1 MPLLE
6 KAILAD
12 YTRPVVSVATK
23 SPEFARA
30 DPGRE
35 ERAMSEVLAPEA
47 FIRDLVARIQAR
59 RTFGSHPLWLEL
71 ADGKLSGEQIKL
83 FAVQFFLQV
92 REFPRAV
99 SAMHAN
105 CPFPKER
112 IELAESVYE
121 EETGRL
127 SGCNQPHPELFIR
140 FGEALGLSRAEMVD
154 GRPLPATRA
163 LIDWFELSTK
173 QRSFI
178 EAAAA
183 INLAAEG
190 QVPGA
195 FGPMA
200 RRLQANYGLSR
211 EAVEFWDVHE
221 MADAEHSEVGDNIVV
236 RHATDAATQAR
247 VRDALQHSLDAWWQ
261 FFDGIQAAL

>member
-1 MPLLE
+1 
-6 KAILAD
+6 
-12 YTRPVVSVATK
+12 
-23 SPEFARA
+23 
-30 DPGRE
+30 
-35 ERAMSEVLAPEA
+35 MSEALSPQA
-47 FIRDLVARIQAR
+47 FVQDLLKRIEAR
-59 RTFGSHPLWLEL
+59 RTFGTHPLWLAI
-71 ADGKLSGEQIKL
+71 ADGKLTRDQL
-83 FAVQFFLQV
+83 QVFAIQFFLQV
-92 REFPRAV
+92 REFPRGV

-105 CPFPKER
+105 CPFPEER
-112 IELAESVYE
+112 IALAESIFE
-121 EETGRL
+121 EETGRI
-127 SGCNQPHPELFIR
+127 SGCNLPHPEVFIR
-140 FGEALGLSRAEMVD
+140 FGEAIGLSRAQMID
-154 GRPLPATRA
+154 GQPLPATRA

-183 INLAAEG
+183 MNLAAEG

-200 RRLQANYGLSR
+200 RRLQENYGLSR
-211 EAVEFWDVHE
+211 EAVEFWDLHE
-221 MADAEHSEVGDNIVV
+221 VADAEHSEVGDNIVV

>member
-1 MPLLE
+1 
-6 KAILAD
+6 
-12 YTRPVVSVATK
+12 
-23 SPEFARA
+23 
-30 DPGRE
+30 
-35 ERAMSEVLAPEA
+35 MSEALAPEE

-59 RTFGSHPLWLEL
+59 RTFGSHPLWLAI
-71 ADGKLSGEQIKL
+71 ADGKLGRDQLKR

-105 CPFPKER
+105 CPFPDER
-112 IELAESVYE
+112 IKLAESVYE
-121 EETGRL
+121 EDTGRL
-127 SGCNQPHPELFIR
+127 SGCNLPHPELFIR
-140 FGEALGLSRAEMVD
+140 FGEAVGLQRAEMVE

-200 RRLQANYGLSR
+200 RRLQEHYGLSR
-211 EAVEFWDVHE
+211 DAVAFWDIHE
-221 MADAEHSEVGDNIVV
+221 MADADHSDVGDHIVV
-236 RHATDAATQAR
+236 HHATDAAMQAR

>member
-1 MPLLE
+1 
-6 KAILAD
+6 
-12 YTRPVVSVATK
+12 
-23 SPEFARA
+23 
-30 DPGRE
+30 
-35 ERAMSEVLAPEA
+35 MSEVLAPDA

-59 RTFGSHPLWLEL
+59 RTFGSHPLWHAI
-71 ADGKLSGEQIKL
+71 ADGKLSREQLRL

-105 CPFPKER
+105 CPFPEER
-112 IELAESVYE
+112 KELAESVYE

-127 SGCNQPHPELFIR
+127 SGCNLPHPELFIR
-140 FGEALGLSRAEMVD
+140 FGEALGLRRAELVE
-154 GRPLPATRA
+154 GRPLPATRS

-200 RRLQANYGLSR
+200 RRLQANYELSR

-221 MADAEHSEVGDNIVV
+221 VADAEHSDVGDHIVV
-236 RHATDAATQAR
+236 RHATDAAIQAR

-261 FFDGIQAAL
+261 FFDGIQTAL

>member
-1 MPLLE
+1 M
-6 KAILAD
+6 
-12 YTRPVVSVATK
+12 T
-23 SPEFARA
+23 
-30 DPGRE
+30 
-35 ERAMSEVLAPEA
+35 EVLTAEK
-47 FIRDLVARIQAR
+47 FIKDLVARIDAR
-59 RTFGSHPLWLEL
+59 RTFGSHPLWLAI
-71 ADGKLSGEQIKL
+71 ADGKLARPQLKC

-105 CPFPKER
+105 CPFPDVR
-112 IELAESVYE
+112 MELAESVYE
-121 EETGRL
+121 EETGRI
-127 SGCNQPHPELFIR
+127 SGCNTPHPELFLR
-140 FGEALGLSRAEMVD
+140 FGEAVGLARAEMID
-154 GRPLPATRA
+154 GQPLPATRA
-163 LIDWFELSTK
+163 LIDWFELSSK

-183 INLAAEG
+183 MNLAAEG

-200 RRLQANYGLSR
+200 RRLEKNYGLSR
-211 EAVEFWDVHE
+211 QAVEFWDVHE
-221 MADAEHSEVGDNIVV
+221 MADAEHSQVGDHIVV

-261 FFDGIQAAL
+261 FFDGIQAAI

>member
-1 MPLLE
+1 
-6 KAILAD
+6 
-12 YTRPVVSVATK
+12 
-23 SPEFARA
+23 
-30 DPGRE
+30 
-35 ERAMSEVLAPEA
+35 MSTVLAPED
-47 FIRDLVARIQAR
+47 FIRDLLARIESR
-59 RTFGSHPLWLEL
+59 RTFGSHPLWLEI
-71 ADGKLSGEQIKL
+71 ADGKLSREQLQL

-105 CPFPKER
+105 CPFPEER
-112 IELAESVYE
+112 MKLAESIYE

-127 SGCNQPHPELFIR
+127 SGCNQPHPEIFIR
-140 FGEALGLSRAEMVD
+140 FGEAVGLTRAAMVD
-154 GRPLPATRA
+154 GSPLPATRA
-163 LIDWFELSTK
+163 LIDWFELSSK

-183 INLAAEG
+183 MNLAAEG

-200 RRLQANYGLSR
+200 RRLQENYGLSR
-211 EAVEFWDVHE
+211 DAVAFWDIHE
-221 MADAEHSEVGDNIVV
+221 LADAEHSEVGDNIVV

-247 VRDALQHSLDAWWQ
+247 VREALQHSLDAWWQ
-261 FFDGIQAAL
+261 FFDGIQAAI

>member
-1 MPLLE
+1 MSDVLGPHEFIQDLL
-6 KAILAD
+6 
-12 YTRPVVSVATK
+12 
-23 SPEFARA
+23 
-30 DPGRE
+30 
-35 ERAMSEVLAPEA
+35 
-47 FIRDLVARIQAR
+47 ARIAAR
-59 RTFGSHPLWLEL
+59 RTFGGHPLWLAIAE
-71 ADGKLSGEQIKL
+71 GKLSRPQMQR

-105 CPFPKER
+105 CPFPDER
-112 IELAESVYE
+112 IALAESIYE
-121 EETGRL
+121 EETGRI
-127 SGCNQPHPELFIR
+127 SGCNHPHPEIFIR
-140 FGEALGLSRAEMVD
+140 FGEALGLARTDMTE

-183 INLAAEG
+183 ISLAAEG

-195 FGPMA
+195 FGPLA
-200 RRLQANYGLSR
+200 RRLQQHYGLSR

-221 MADAEHSEVGDNIVV
+221 IADAEHSAVGDHIVV

-261 FFDGIQAAL
+261 FFDGIHAAI

>member
-1 MPLLE
+1 
-6 KAILAD
+6 
-12 YTRPVVSVATK
+12 
-23 SPEFARA
+23 
-30 DPGRE
+30 
-35 ERAMSEVLAPEA
+35 MSETLSPEA
-47 FIRDLVARIQAR
+47 FIQDLEARIQAR
-59 RTFGSHPLWLEL
+59 RTFGSHPLWLEI
-71 ADGKLSGEQIKL
+71 ADGKLTGEQLKR

-105 CPFPKER
+105 CPFPEER
-112 IELAESVYE
+112 MELAENVYE
-121 EETGRL
+121 EETGRI

-140 FGEALGLSRAEMVD
+140 FGEALGLSRADLVE
-154 GRPLPATRA
+154 GQPLPATRA

-178 EAAAA
+178 EGAAA

-200 RRLQANYGLSR
+200 RSLQEHYGLSK
-211 EAVEFWDVHE
+211 EAVEFWDLHE
-221 MADAEHSEVGDNIVV
+221 MADADHSDVGDNIVV
-236 RHATDAATQAR
+236 RHATDAAIQAR

-261 FFDGIQAAL
+261 FFDGIQAAIQ

>member
-1 MPLLE
+1 
-6 KAILAD
+6 
-12 YTRPVVSVATK
+12 VSEA
-23 SPEFARA
+23 
-30 DPGRE
+30 
-35 ERAMSEVLAPEA
+35 LAPEA
-47 FIRDLVARIQAR
+47 FIQDLLARIQAR
-59 RTFGSHPLWLEL
+59 RTFGGHPLWLAI
-71 ADGKLSGEQIKL
+71 ADGKLSREQLRL

-105 CPFPKER
+105 CPFAQER
-112 IELAESVYE
+112 MELAESVYE

-127 SGCNQPHPELFIR
+127 SGCNLPHPELFIR
-140 FGEALGLSRAEMVD
+140 FGEAVGLAREEMVE

-200 RRLQANYGLSR
+200 RRLQAHYGLSR
-211 EAVEFWDVHE
+211 EAVGFWDVHE
-221 MADAEHSEVGDNIVV
+221 IADAEHSDVGDHIVV

-247 VRDALQHSLDAWWQ
+247 VRDALEHSLGAWWQ
-261 FFDGIQAAL
+261 FFDGIEASI

>member
-1 MPLLE
+1 
-6 KAILAD
+6 
-12 YTRPVVSVATK
+12 
-23 SPEFARA
+23 
-30 DPGRE
+30 
-35 ERAMSEVLAPEA
+35 MSEALAPEA
-47 FIRDLVARIQAR
+47 FIQDLEAHIQAR
-59 RTFGSHPLWLEL
+59 RTFGSHPLWHEIS
-71 ADGKLSGEQIKL
+71 DGKLDRDQLKL

-105 CPFPKER
+105 CPFPEER
-112 IELAESVYE
+112 MELAENVYE
-121 EETGRL
+121 EETGRI
-127 SGCNQPHPELFIR
+127 SGSNQPHPELFIK
-140 FGEALGLSRAEMVD
+140 FGEAVGLQREEMTD
-154 GRPLPATRA
+154 GHPLPATRA

-200 RRLQANYGLSR
+200 RRLQEHYGLSKQ
-211 EAVEFWDVHE
+211 AVEFWDVHE
-221 MADAEHSEVGDNIVV
+221 MADADHSDVGDHIVV
-236 RHATDAATQAR
+236 RHATDAAIQAR

>member
-1 MPLLE
+1 
-6 KAILAD
+6 
-12 YTRPVVSVATK
+12 
-23 SPEFARA
+23 
-30 DPGRE
+30 
-35 ERAMSEVLAPEA
+35 MSEVLAPEA
-47 FIRDLVARIQAR
+47 FIRDLLARIQAR
-59 RTFGSHPLWLEL
+59 RTFGSHPLWLDL
-71 ADGKLSGEQIKL
+71 ADGKLSREQLKR
-83 FAVQFFLQV
+83 FAIQFFLQV

-112 IELAESVYE
+112 MELAESVYE

-140 FGEALGLSRAEMVD
+140 FGEAVGLSRAELVE

-183 INLAAEG
+183 SNLAAEG
-190 QVPGA
+190 PVPCA
-195 FGPMA
+195 FSPLA
-200 RRLQANYGLSR
+200 RWLGDHCGLAR
-211 EAVEFWDVHE
+211 EAVECWHAYE
-221 MADAEHSEVGDNIVV
+221 MADAEPSEVGDK
-236 RHATDAATQAR
+236 
-247 VRDALQHSLDAWWQ
+247 
-261 FFDGIQAAL
+261 

>member
-1 MPLLE
+1 M
-6 KAILAD
+6 
-12 YTRPVVSVATK
+12 
-23 SPEFARA
+23 SPAL
-30 DPGRE
+30 
-35 ERAMSEVLAPEA
+35 SPEA
-47 FIRDLVARIQAR
+47 FIQDLVARIAAR
-59 RTFGSHPLWLEL
+59 RTFGGHPLWLEL
-71 ADGKLSGEQIKL
+71 ADGKLTRQQLQL

-105 CPFPKER
+105 CPFPAER

-121 EETGRL
+121 EETGRI
-127 SGCNQPHPELFIR
+127 SGCNLPHPELFIR
-140 FGEALGLSRAEMVD
+140 FGEAVGLARAELVE

-200 RRLQANYGLSR
+200 RRLQEHYGLSR
-211 EAVEFWDVHE
+211 AAVEFWDVHE
-221 MADAEHSEVGDNIVV
+221 MADAEHSQVGDNIVV

>member
-1 MPLLE
+1 
-6 KAILAD
+6 
-12 YTRPVVSVATK
+12 
-23 SPEFARA
+23 
-30 DPGRE
+30 
-35 ERAMSEVLAPEA
+35 MSEVLPAKD

-59 RTFGSHPLWLEL
+59 RTFGGHPLWLEI
-71 ADGKLSGEQIKL
+71 ADGKLSRDQLKV

-105 CPFPKER
+105 CPFPDVR
-112 IELAESVYE
+112 MELAESIYE
-121 EETGRL
+121 EDTGRL
-127 SGCNQPHPELFIR
+127 SGCNLPHPEIFIR
-140 FGEALGLSRAEMVD
+140 FGEAVGLTRAEMVE
-154 GRPLPATRA
+154 GRPLPATRS
-163 LIDWFELSTK
+163 LIDWFELASK

-183 INLAAEG
+183 MNLAAEG

-200 RRLQANYGLSR
+200 RRLQENYGLSR
-211 EAVEFWDVHE
+211 EAVEFWELHE
-221 MADAEHSEVGDNIVV
+221 EADAEHSEVGDNIVV

-247 VRDALQHSLDAWWQ
+247 VRDALQHSLDAWWL
-261 FFDGIQAAL
+261 FFDGIQAAI

>member
-1 MPLLE
+1 
-6 KAILAD
+6 
-12 YTRPVVSVATK
+12 VSDA
-23 SPEFARA
+23 
-30 DPGRE
+30 
-35 ERAMSEVLAPEA
+35 LAPEA
-47 FIRDLVARIQAR
+47 FIQDLLARIEAR
-59 RTFGSHPLWLEL
+59 RSFGGHPLWLAL
-71 ADGKLSGEQIKL
+71 ADGKLSREQLKK

-105 CPFPKER
+105 CPFFEER
-112 IELAESVYE
+112 RELAESVYE

-140 FGEALGLSRAEMVD
+140 FGEALGLSREQLVN

-195 FGPMA
+195 FGPLA
-200 RRLQANYGLSR
+200 RRLQQHYGLSR

-221 MADAEHSEVGDNIVV
+221 VADAEHSDVGDHIVV

-261 FFDGIQAAL
+261 FFDGIQAAI

>member
-1 MPLLE
+1 
-6 KAILAD
+6 
-12 YTRPVVSVATK
+12 
-23 SPEFARA
+23 
-30 DPGRE
+30 
-35 ERAMSEVLAPEA
+35 MSELLGPEQ
-47 FIRDLVARIQAR
+47 FIQDLLARIEAR
-59 RTFGSHPLWLEL
+59 RTFGGHPLWHAI
-71 ADGKLSGEQIKL
+71 ADGKLSRAQMQL

-105 CPFPKER
+105 CPFAAER
-112 IELAESVYE
+112 MALAESVYE
-121 EETGRL
+121 EETGRI
-127 SGCNQPHPELFIR
+127 SGANRPHPEIFIS
-140 FGEALGLSRAEMVD
+140 FGEALGLSRSELID

-183 INLAAEG
+183 MNLAAEG

-200 RRLQANYGLSR
+200 RRLQENYGLSR
-211 EAVEFWDVHE
+211 EAVEFWELHE
-221 MADAEHSEVGDNIVV
+221 EADAEHSEVGDNIVV

-261 FFDGIQAAL
+261 FFDGIQAAI

>member
-1 MPLLE
+1 
-6 KAILAD
+6 
-12 YTRPVVSVATK
+12 
-23 SPEFARA
+23 
-30 DPGRE
+30 
-35 ERAMSEVLAPEA
+35 MSEVLAPA
-47 FIRDLVARIQAR
+47 DFMQDLVARIEAR
-59 RTFGSHPLWLEL
+59 RTFGRHPLWLAI
-71 ADGKLSGEQIKL
+71 ADGKLRREQLKP

-112 IELAESVYE
+112 MALAESIYE
-121 EETGRL
+121 EETGRI

-140 FGEALGLSRAEMVD
+140 FGEAVGLARAEMTD

-183 INLAAEG
+183 MNLAAEG
-190 QVPGA
+190 QVSGA

-200 RRLQANYGLSR
+200 RRLQENYGLSR
-211 EAVEFWDVHE
+211 DAVAFWDVHE
-221 MADAEHSEVGDNIVV
+221 LADAEHSAVGDNIVV
-236 RHATDAATQAR
+236 RHAIDGATQAR
-247 VRDALQHSLDAWWQ
+247 VRDALHHSLDAWWQ
-261 FFDGIQAAL
+261 FFDGMQAAI

>member
-1 MPLLE
+1 
-6 KAILAD
+6 
-12 YTRPVVSVATK
+12 
-23 SPEFARA
+23 
-30 DPGRE
+30 
-35 ERAMSEVLAPEA
+35 MSETLAPGA
-47 FIRDLVARIQAR
+47 FIRDLLARIEAR
-59 RTFGSHPLWLEL
+59 RTFGGHPLWHAI
-71 ADGKLSGEQIKL
+71 ADGKLDARQLKL

-105 CPFPKER
+105 CPFPDER
-112 IELAESVYE
+112 MKLAESVYE

-127 SGCNQPHPELFIR
+127 SGCNLPHPELFIR
-140 FGEALGLSRAEMVD
+140 FGEAVGLARAELVG

-200 RRLQANYGLSR
+200 RRLERHYGLSR
-211 EAVEFWDVHE
+211 EAVAFWDVHE
-221 MADAEHSEVGDNIVV
+221 TADAEHSDVGDHIVV
-236 RHATDAATQAR
+236 RFAADAAIQAR
-247 VRDALQHSLDAWWQ
+247 VRDALEHSLDAWWQ

>member
-1 MPLLE
+1 
-6 KAILAD
+6 
-12 YTRPVVSVATK
+12 
-23 SPEFARA
+23 
-30 DPGRE
+30 
-35 ERAMSEVLAPEA
+35 MSEVLPPRTSSGIWSRAS
-47 FIRDLVARIQAR
+47 R
-59 RTFGSHPLWLEL
+59 RGGPSAVTRSGSSSPS
-71 ADGKLSGEQIKL
+71 ASSSREQLKL

-112 IELAESVYE
+112 MELAESVYE
-121 EETGRL
+121 EETGG
-127 SGCNQPHPELFIR
+127 SPAATSPTPELFIR
-140 FGEALGLSRAEMVD
+140 FGEAVGLSRSGD
-154 GRPLPATRA
+154 GRGRPLPATRA

-200 RRLQANYGLSR
+200 RRPPGELRAQPRGGGVLG
-211 EAVEFWDVHE
+211 HP
-221 MADAEHSEVGDNIVV
+221 
-236 RHATDAATQAR
+236 
-247 VRDALQHSLDAWWQ
+247 RDGRCGAQ
-261 FFDGIQAAL
+261 

>member
-1 MPLLE
+1 
-6 KAILAD
+6 
-12 YTRPVVSVATK
+12 
-23 SPEFARA
+23 
-30 DPGRE
+30 
-35 ERAMSEVLAPEA
+35 MSEALAPEA
-47 FIRDLVARIQAR
+47 FIRELQERIQAR

-71 ADGKLSGEQIKL
+71 ADGKLSGEQLRI

-105 CPFPKER
+105 CPFAEER

-121 EETGRL
+121 EETGRI

-140 FGEALGLSRAEMVD
+140 FGEAVGLKRAELVE
-154 GRPLPATRA
+154 GHPLPATRA

-200 RRLQANYGLSR
+200 RRLQQHYGLSK

-221 MADAEHSEVGDNIVV
+221 VADAEHSDVGDNIVV
-236 RHATDAATQAR
+236 RFATDAATQAR

-261 FFDGIQAAL
+261 FFDGIQAANR

>member
-1 MPLLE
+1 
-6 KAILAD
+6 
-12 YTRPVVSVATK
+12 
-23 SPEFARA
+23 
-30 DPGRE
+30 
-35 ERAMSEVLAPEA
+35 MSEVMAPEA
-47 FIRDLVARIQAR
+47 FVRDLVARIAAR
-59 RTFGSHPLWLEL
+59 RTFGDHPLWLAIAAGEL
-71 ADGKLSGEQIKL
+71 DRAQLKL

-105 CPFPKER
+105 CPFPEER
-112 IELAESVYE
+112 MALAESVYE

-140 FGEALGLSRAEMVD
+140 FGEAIGLSRSDMTE

-200 RRLQANYGLSR
+200 RRLQENYGLGR

-221 MADAEHSEVGDNIVV
+221 TADAEHSDVGDNIVV
-236 RHATDAATQAR
+236 RHARDAAIQAR

-261 FFDGIQAAL
+261 FFDGIRAAI

>member
-1 MPLLE
+1 MSQPLDPKDFVRELE
-6 KAILAD
+6 
-12 YTRPVVSVATK
+12 S
-23 SPEFARA
+23 
-30 DPGRE
+30 
-35 ERAMSEVLAPEA
+35 
-47 FIRDLVARIQAR
+47 RIQAR
-59 RTFGSHPLWLEL
+59 RTFGSHPLWHEI
-71 ADGKLSGEQIKL
+71 ADGKLSPEQLKL

-105 CPFPKER
+105 CPFPEER
-112 IELAESVYE
+112 MELAESVYE
-121 EETGRL
+121 EETGRI

-140 FGEALGLSRAEMVD
+140 FGEAVGLSRAELV
-154 GRPLPATRA
+154 GGKPLPATRA

-200 RRLQANYGLSR
+200 RRLQEHYALSR

-221 MADAEHSEVGDNIVV
+221 MADAEHSAVGDNIVV
-236 RHATDAATQAR
+236 RHADSAEMQER

-261 FFDGIQAAL
+261 FFDGIHAAI

>member
-1 MPLLE
+1 
-6 KAILAD
+6 
-12 YTRPVVSVATK
+12 
-23 SPEFARA
+23 
-30 DPGRE
+30 
-35 ERAMSEVLAPEA
+35 MSEVRTPED
-47 FIRDLVARIQAR
+47 FIKDIVARIQAR

-71 ADGKLSGEQIKL
+71 ANGKLSREQLKT

-105 CPFPKER
+105 CPFPEVR
-112 IELAESVYE
+112 IELAESIYE
-121 EETGRL
+121 EETGRI
-127 SGCNQPHPELFIR
+127 SGCNQPHPELFLR
-140 FGEALGLSRAEMVD
+140 FGGAVGLSRREMI
-154 GRPLPATRA
+154 GGQPLPATRA

-183 INLAAEG
+183 ITLAAEG

-200 RRLQANYGLSR
+200 RRLQENYGLSR
-211 EAVEFWDVHE
+211 EAVEFWDIHE
-221 MADAEHSEVGDNIVV
+221 MADAEHSQVGDNIVV
-236 RHATDAATQAR
+236 RHATDSAIQAR
-247 VRDALQHSLDAWWQ
+247 VLDALQHSLDAWWQ
-261 FFDGIQAAL
+261 FFDGIQTAI

>member
-1 MPLLE
+1 
-6 KAILAD
+6 
-12 YTRPVVSVATK
+12 
-23 SPEFARA
+23 
-30 DPGRE
+30 
-35 ERAMSEVLAPEA
+35 MSGALAPDD
-47 FIRDLVARIQAR
+47 FIKDLVARIEAR
-59 RTFGSHPLWLEL
+59 RTFGSHPLWLEI
-71 ADGKLSGEQIKL
+71 ADGKLSREQLKI

-105 CPFPKER
+105 CPFPDER
-112 IELAESVYE
+112 MALAESVYE
-121 EETGRL
+121 EETGRI

-140 FGEALGLSRAEMVD
+140 FGEAVGLARAEMTQ
-154 GRPLPATRA
+154 GQPLPATRA

-200 RRLQANYGLSR
+200 RRLQEHYELSR
-211 EAVEFWDVHE
+211 EAVEFWDIHE
-221 MADAEHSEVGDNIVV
+221 MADAEHSDVGDNIVV

-261 FFDGIQAAL
+261 FFDGIHAAI

>member
-1 MPLLE
+1 M
-6 KAILAD
+6 AF
-12 YTRPVVSVATK
+12 S
-23 SPEFARA
+23 RA
-30 DPGRE
+30 ESLGTAVLDGGA
-35 ERAMSEVLAPEA
+35 AMTDALAPDA
-47 FIRDLVARIQAR
+47 FIRELLARIEAR
-59 RTFGSHPLWLEL
+59 RTFGGHPLWLAI
-71 ADGKLSGEQIKL
+71 ADGKLSRDQLKR

-105 CPFPKER
+105 CPFPDER
-112 IELAESVYE
+112 IKLAESVYE
-121 EETGRL
+121 EDTGRL
-127 SGCNQPHPELFIR
+127 SGCNLPHPELFIR
-140 FGEALGLSRAEMVD
+140 FGEAVGLARAEMVE

-200 RRLQANYGLSR
+200 RRLQQHYGLSLD
-211 EAVEFWDVHE
+211 AVAFWDIHE
-221 MADAEHSEVGDNIVV
+221 MADAEHSDVGDHIVV
-236 RHATDAATQAR
+236 RHATDAAIQDR

-261 FFDGIQAAL
+261 FFDGIQAAI

>member
-1 MPLLE
+1 
-6 KAILAD
+6 
-12 YTRPVVSVATK
+12 
-23 SPEFARA
+23 
-30 DPGRE
+30 
-35 ERAMSEVLAPEA
+35 MSEVLAPEA
-47 FIRDLVARIQAR
+47 FIQDLVARIQAR

-71 ADGKLSGEQIKL
+71 ADGKLSREHLKL

-105 CPFPKER
+105 CPFPEER
-112 IELAESVYE
+112 MKLAESIYE
-121 EETGRL
+121 EDTGRL
-127 SGCNQPHPELFIR
+127 SGCNLPHPEIFIR
-140 FGEALGLSRAEMVD
+140 FGEAVGLTRAEMVD

-163 LIDWFELSTK
+163 LIDWFELSSK

-183 INLAAEG
+183 MNLAAEG

-200 RRLQANYGLSR
+200 QRLQENYGLSR
-211 EAVEFWDVHE
+211 EAVEFWELHE
-221 MADAEHSEVGDNIVV
+221 EADAEHSEVGDNIVV

-261 FFDGIQAAL
+261 FFDGIQAAI

>member
-1 MPLLE
+1 MDE
-6 KAILAD
+6 
-12 YTRPVVSVATK
+12 
-23 SPEFARA
+23 
-30 DPGRE
+30 
-35 ERAMSEVLAPEA
+35 AMSDVLAPEA
-47 FIRDLVARIQAR
+47 FIRKLTARIEAR

-71 ADGKLSGEQIKL
+71 ADGKLGREQLKT

-105 CPFPKER
+105 CPFSKER
-112 IELAESVYE
+112 MELAESVYE
-121 EETGRL
+121 EETGRI

-140 FGEALGLSRAEMVD
+140 FGEAVGLTRAELVE
-154 GRPLPATRA
+154 GRPLPATRS

-200 RRLQANYGLSR
+200 RRLQQHYGLSR
-211 EAVEFWDVHE
+211 EAVEFWDIHE
-221 MADAEHSEVGDNIVV
+221 MADAEHSAVGDNIVV

-247 VRDALQHSLDAWWQ
+247 VLDALQHSLDAWWQ
-261 FFDGIQAAL
+261 FFDGVHASL

>member
-1 MPLLE
+1 
-6 KAILAD
+6 
-12 YTRPVVSVATK
+12 
-23 SPEFARA
+23 
-30 DPGRE
+30 
-35 ERAMSEVLAPEA
+35 MSEAVAPEA
-47 FIRDLVARIQAR
+47 FVGELVARIAKK
-59 RTFGSHPLWLEL
+59 RTFGGHPLWLDL
-71 ADGKLSGEQIKL
+71 ADGKLTNAQLRI

-105 CPFPKER
+105 CPFPDER
-112 IELAESVYE
+112 MALAESVYE
-121 EETGRL
+121 EETGRI
-127 SGCNQPHPELFIR
+127 SGCNKPHPELFIR
-140 FGEALGLSRAEMVD
+140 FGEAIGLARTDMTE

-163 LIDWFELSTK
+163 LIDWFELSTR

-200 RRLQANYGLSR
+200 RRLQEHYGLDR
-211 EAVEFWDVHE
+211 EAVEFFDIHE
-221 MADAEHSEVGDNIVV
+221 MADAEHSDVGDNIVV
-236 RHATDAATQAR
+236 RHARDAAMQDR

-261 FFDGIQAAL
+261 FFDGIRAAI

>member
-1 MPLLE
+1 
-6 KAILAD
+6 
-12 YTRPVVSVATK
+12 
-23 SPEFARA
+23 
-30 DPGRE
+30 
-35 ERAMSEVLAPEA
+35 MSQTALAPEA

-59 RTFGSHPLWLEL
+59 RTFGGHPLWHQI
-71 ADGKLSGEQIKL
+71 ADGKLDRNQLRL

-105 CPFPKER
+105 CPFPEER
-112 IELAESVYE
+112 MKLAENVYE
-121 EETGRL
+121 EETGRI

-140 FGEALGLSRAEMVD
+140 FGEAVGLERAEMTE
-154 GRPLPATRA
+154 GQPLPATRA

-200 RRLQANYGLSR
+200 RRLEAHYGLSKQ
-211 EAVEFWDVHE
+211 AVAFWDVHE
-221 MADAEHSEVGDNIVV
+221 MADADHSDVGDHIVV
-236 RHATDAATQAR
+236 RHATDAALQAR
-247 VRDALQHSLDAWWQ
+247 VRDALQHSLDAWWH
-261 FFDGIQAAL
+261 FFDGIQAAI

>member
-1 MPLLE
+1 
-6 KAILAD
+6 
-12 YTRPVVSVATK
+12 
-23 SPEFARA
+23 
-30 DPGRE
+30 
-35 ERAMSEVLAPEA
+35 MSEALAPEA
-47 FIRDLVARIQAR
+47 FVRDLVARVQAR
-59 RTFGSHPLWLEL
+59 RTFGGHPLWHEI
-71 ADGKLSGEQIKL
+71 ADGKLSRAQL
-83 FAVQFFLQV
+83 QRFAVQFFLQV

-105 CPFPKER
+105 CPFLEER
-112 IELAESVYE
+112 RELAESVYE

-140 FGEALGLSRAEMVD
+140 FGEAVGLARAEMID

-195 FGPMA
+195 FGPLA
-200 RRLQANYGLSR
+200 RRLQQHYGLSR

-221 MADAEHSEVGDNIVV
+221 MADAEHSDVGDHIVV

-261 FFDGIQAAL
+261 FFDGIRAAL